1 MVVVTRIV
9 WFNRCLRNY
18 YYLLNNYGFHN
29 YLFGLEKGDFIMVS
43 GGFMVL
49 VIIVVLIVIAVIWYI
64 ATMNGIRAAGLK
76 VDEADSGIDVALTK
90 RYDVLTKQLAV
101 VKEYAS
107 HESKTLFETIRLRSG
122 MTLREKMDAAGKMDE
137 VSKQFGVTLE
147 AYPQLRSSDNFMAL
161 QNSITDVE
169 EHLQAARRLYNANAT
184 AYNTKIVM
192 FPASIV
198 AGIMG
203 VQQRD
208 LFEAEDYKRQDV
220 EMKF

>member
-1 MVVVTRIV
+1 MVIGMIVGVVV
-9 WFNRCLRNY
+9 
-18 YYLLNNYGFHN
+18 
-29 YLFGLEKGDFIMVS
+29 
-43 GGFMVL
+43 L
-49 VIIVVLIVIAVIWYI
+49 VVVIWFI
-64 ATMNGIRAAGLK
+64 GTMNGLRVAALK

-101 VKEYAS
+101 VKEYTS

-122 MTLREKMDAAGKMDE
+122 MSVGEKSEAANKMNE
-137 VSKQFGVTLE
+137 VANQFRLTAE
-147 AYPQLRSSDNFMAL
+147 AYPELKSSANYIAL

-198 AGIMG
+198 AGMIG
-203 VQQRD
+203 AKKRD
-208 LFEAEDYKRQDV
+208 LFEAEDYKRNDV

>member
-1 MVVVTRIV
+1 MEIVTGI
-9 WFNRCLRNY
+9 
-18 YYLLNNYGFHN
+18 
-29 YLFGLEKGDFIMVS
+29 I
-43 GGFMVL
+43 VL
-49 VIIVVLIVIAVIWYI
+49 VVIVIIWFV
-64 ATMNGIRAAGLK
+64 ATMNGLKASALK

-101 VKEYAS
+101 VKEYTS

-122 MTLREKMDAAGKMDE
+122 MSVGEKSEVAGKMDQ
-137 VSKQFGVTLE
+137 VANQFRLTAE
-147 AYPQLRSSDNFMAL
+147 AYPELKSSANYMAL

-198 AGIMG
+198 AGMIG
-203 VQQRD
+203 AQKRD
-208 LFEAEDYKRQDV
+208 LFQAEEYKKKDV

>member
-1 MVVVTRIV
+1 MA
-9 WFNRCLRNY
+9 Y
-18 YYLLNNYGFHN
+18 
-29 YLFGLEKGDFIMVS
+29 